1 MNVSPSTST
10 TSDLFQLSACE
21 LARRIAAGEVSARE
35 VVAAHVA
42 RCEAVHP
49 LVNAVVVPLYE
60 AALVAASEADE
71 RQARGEPLGPLHGV
85 PLTIKDCFHIA
96 QTEATIGVTTRIG
109 KLSSFD
115 APQVAALKAAGAI
128 VLGKTNV
135 PQLMLLH
142 ESDNPVYGR
151 TNNPWTLAR
160 TCGGSSGGE
169 AAIIAAGGSPCGIG
183 SDMGGSIRLPAHFCG
198 ISGFKPSSHRLTK
211 QGSVKTLRGLEALQW
226 QPGPLARRVEDLELL
241 LAILAGDP
249 TSSHSPQL
257 SPAPLRAARDV
268 VLHGLRIGF
277 WEDNGQFP
285 YAPAVQRAVRQA
297 VQALEAQGAIVEPF
311 APPKVSEAVYLYTA
325 LMAAD
330 GGADARRIAAGS
342 KLTPGIA
349 QLLWAARI
357 PNWLRPL
364 IAWGLV
370 QNGASHRAGLVRAAR
385 ARSADEFWQL
395 TAQME
400 AYRQNFLADF
410 SKYDALVLPPY
421 ALPAPRHGQ
430 AIDLIAAAGDALL
443 INMLGLPS
451 GVVPITRVQ
460 EDEEST
466 RTASRELTARI
477 AREAERESSGLP
489 IGVQVVSHFWRED
502 VALAVMQAIEG
513 GCRDAADWPLTPVL
527 PRAES
532 QGE

>member
-1 MNVSPSTST
+1 
-10 TSDLFQLSACE
+10 
-21 LARRIAAGEVSARE
+21 
-35 VVAAHVA
+35 
-42 RCEAVHP
+42 
-49 LVNAVVVPLYE
+49 
-60 AALVAASEADE
+60 
-71 RQARGEPLGPLHGV
+71 
-85 PLTIKDCFHIA
+85 
-96 QTEATIGVTTRIG
+96 
-109 KLSSFD
+109 
-115 APQVAALKAAGAI
+115 
-128 VLGKTNV
+128 
-135 PQLMLLH
+135 
-142 ESDNPVYGR
+142 
-151 TNNPWTLAR
+151 
-160 TCGGSSGGE
+160 
-169 AAIIAAGGSPCGIG
+169 
-183 SDMGGSIRLPAHFCG
+183 
-198 ISGFKPSSHRLTK
+198 
-211 QGSVKTLRGLEALQW
+211 
-226 QPGPLARRVEDLELL
+226 
-241 LAILAGDP
+241 
-249 TSSHSPQL
+249 
-257 SPAPLRAARDV
+257 
-268 VLHGLRIGF
+268 
-277 WEDNGQFP
+277 
-285 YAPAVQRAVRQA
+285 